1 MFVITVYLSLY
12 SSVIWRC
19 TLTYRL
25 KIWKENRHVNSIEL
39 VKQAIQYKHMYVHV
53 NGIEL
58 VKQAIHYK
66 HMYVHVAMIRVLIA
80 LSSVTVWHAQW
91 LGPTLNK
98 CVKWYN
104 VRCQYNP
111 NILLF
116 ANGTFEQTKHKSAR
130 ATLHL
135 NSVDMVSYKSA
146 HVPLILQSVVL

>member
-25 KIWKENRHVNSIEL
+25 KIWKENR
-39 VKQAIQYKHMYVHV
+39 HV

-91 LGPTLNK
+91 LGRTLNK